1 MPRLINASLGIPEL
15 PRMIYSVNVKLLA
28 GYFVS
33 LLVMAAGV
41 VAVEHITT
49 SYAVIAFASIVI
61 AVGCGGLFWRML
73 SAVPEHAVS
82 SEQTAR
88 NPEPPN
94 DEERHLLHAMVDAL
108 PDLIYIKDTEH
119 RFVIANRALVR
130 HVGLKSSEEL
140 IGKSDIDL
148 LPPEFATRYYEDERT
163 VLETGKP
170 LLERVELGIVRQT
183 GEKRWFLSTKVPFYD
198 QQGAIRGII
207 GIGRDISK
215 SIKEKEA
222 LQELVSSLTWESL
235 SLEQHRD
242 NDAQ

>member
-1 MPRLINASLGIPEL
+1 
-15 PRMIYSVNVKLLA
+15 MIHSIHAKLLTV
-28 GYFVS
+28 YFISV
-33 LLVMAAGV
+33 LIIAAISRLMPGGAAIV
-41 VAVEHITT
+41 FIIIVAAIG
-49 SYAVIAFASIVI
+49 S
-61 AVGCGGLFWRML
+61 GLFWRTLFTDRATM
-73 SAVPEHAVS
+73 AA
-82 SEQTAR
+82 SEQGAQ
-88 NPEPPN
+88 EPKPSN

-130 HVGLKSSEEL
+130 HMGFHTCDEI

-148 LPPEFATRYYEDERT
+148 LAPEFATRYYEDERV

-170 LLERVELGIVRQT
+170 LLERVEPGIDKQT

-198 QQGAIRGII
+198 QQGTIRGII

-222 LQELVSSLTWESL
+222 LQALVSSLTWESL
-235 SLEQHRD
+235 LDTPDADESDSL
-242 NDAQ
+242 